1 MLVPISWLKNYVPVT
16 DSPHELAHKL
26 TMAGIEIGEVRVI
39 GGDWDPEKVVVGHVV
54 RVDPHPNADR
64 LSLPTVDTGDGG
76 TATVVCGAP
85 NVAAGQKIAFARA
98 GARLFSPHSG
108 KVETLKRARIRGVES
123 AGMVCSP
130 LELGLGEDHDGILV
144 LGRRGTRL
152 AHHFRTTLGDAVL
165 DAEVTSNR
173 PDCLSILGIA
183 HEVAAINWRE
193 RDRAGLHLSPSLRED
208 IEEPGDHRDS
218 RPRPLL
224 SLHCQP
230 DYRREDRLISAVA
243 EGRADQGGPA
253 SHQQRRGHHQ
263 LCHAGVRPAA
273 ARLRFRHVQRP
284 HNSRQGGP
292 RRRDC

>member
-26 TMAGIEIGEVRVI
+26 TMAGIEIGEVNGSSVVTGTGRMI
-39 GGDWDPEKVVVGHVV
+39 VVGHVLK
-54 RVDPHPNADR
+54 VDPHPNADR

-144 LGRRGTRL
+144 LGRRGPHRYTRWPTIW
-152 AHHFRTTLGDAVL
+152 ARQ
-165 DAEVTSNR
+165 S
-173 PDCLSILGIA
+173 
-183 HEVAAINWRE
+183 WM
-193 RDRAGLHLSPSLRED
+193 
-208 IEEPGDHRDS
+208 
-218 RPRPLL
+218 
-224 SLHCQP
+224 
-230 DYRREDRLISAVA
+230 
-243 EGRADQGGPA
+243 
-253 SHQQRRGHHQ
+253 QR
-263 LCHAGVRPAA
+263 
-273 ARLRFRHVQRP
+273 
-284 HNSRQGGP
+284 
-292 RRRDC
+292 

>member
-16 DSPHELAHKL
+16 DSPHELGHKL

-39 GGDWDPEKVVVGHVV
+39 GGDWDREKVVVGHVLK
-54 RVDPHPNADR
+54 VDPHPNADR

-144 LGRRGTRL
+144 LDDEAPIGTPL
-152 AHHFRTTLGDAVL
+152 ADYLGDAVL

-183 HEVAAINWRE
+183 HEVAAITGE
-193 RDRAGLHLSPSLRED
+193 RVT
-208 IEEPGDHRDS
+208 EPDHVS
-218 RPRPLL
+218 R
-224 SLHCQP
+224 
-230 DYRREDRLISAVA
+230 I
-243 EGRADQGGPA
+243 G
-253 SHQQRRGHHQ
+253 RGHR
-263 LCHAGVRPAA
+263 RPG
-273 ARLRFRHVQRP
+273 RP
-284 HNSRQGGP
+284 SR
-292 RRRDC
+292 